1 MYIDEKHKNLPH
13 VVKFSGG
20 RSSGYMVLKLI
31 EKGMLD
37 KKRGDVVVFNNT
49 SAEHPKTYEFVKKI
63 KEEVERAD
71 IPFFI
76 LEFQTYEDMKSG
88 IYDRFGSYRLVNE
101 CSKNLEVFEEFISF
115 LGYTPSLFS
124 GRICSKYLK
133 KDVTNEFVKDWFD
146 FLEFGINLKRL
157 GHYQGKI
164 MVDFKKL
171 YKKHQEKKGKVPFEI
186 FKTKKE
192 YCYLKR
198 PFIRESQNFQD
209 FTSVKLAHR
218 ENLDKEYVSLIG
230 FRKDE
235 DYRLK
240 RIEDRL
246 NLDEKITHYV
256 KEENEHIYMP
266 LIFWEDT
273 KKEVFEFWDN
283 YKFDLELPRDGSL
296 GNCVYCFMKGVEKLK
311 SIKSSKETRAT
322 DIDAWVELEKKYQR
336 DLVAEKRER
345 KDNVK
350 IINFFGSDGKVSYE
364 IIRNSSK

>member
-20 RSSGYMVLKLI
+20 RSSGYMLLKLI

-37 KKRGDVVVFNNT
+37 KKRGDVVIFNNT
-49 SAEHPKTYEFVKKI
+49 SAEHPKTYEFIKKI
-63 KEEVERAD
+63 KKEVENAD

-76 LEFQTYEDMKSG
+76 LEFQTYEDMKQG
-88 IYDRFGSYRLVNE
+88 IYDRYSSYKLVNE

-133 KDVTNEFVKDWFD
+133 KDVTGEFVKDWFD
-146 FLEFGINLKRL
+146 FLEFNINLKRL

-164 MVDFKKL
+164 TADLKKIHEKH
-171 YKKHQEKKGKVPFEI
+171 KKNQGKVPFEI
-186 FKTKKE
+186 FRAKKE

-198 PFIRESQNFQD
+198 PFVRNKQNFQD
-209 FTSVKLAHR
+209 YTEVELIHR
-218 ENLDKEYVSLIG
+218 EVGEEYVSLIG

-246 NLDEKITHYV
+246 KLEEKINHYV
-256 KEENEHIYMP
+256 KEENEHVYMP
-266 LIFWEDT
+266 LIYWEDT
-273 KKEVFEFWDN
+273 QKDVFEFWDN
-283 YKFDLELPRDGSL
+283 YKFDLQLPKDGTL
-296 GNCVYCFMKGVEKLK
+296 GNCVYCFMKGAEKLK
-311 SIKSSKETRAT
+311 NIKSSKETKAT
-322 DIDAWVELEKKYQR
+322 DIDAWVKLEKKYQR
-336 DLVAEKRER
+336 NLLAEGRER
-345 KDNVK
+345 KSNSE
-350 IINFFGSDGKVSYE
+350 IINFFGSDGKLSYE